1 MGADQGAGRRARD
14 HGSNLELIMS
24 ARAVWVFIPQ
34 PCQGFRDAMHTL
46 CPPHPSYDPP
56 RITIRLPTV
65 TKDAEGNI
73 TKKPAYDTSDLP
85 EAYTVDIPLES
96 ETSKVH
102 AKPTFLPL
110 PLPKRQPFR
119 NPPTPLLFS
128 KHKRVFRLCMVHCR
142 YPPGKRDLES
152 PCKAEKHVCVY

>member
-1 MGADQGAGRRARD
+1 MHRVSKPLAWLRYKHPNRPGR
-14 HGSNLELIMS
+14 HNELKV
-24 ARAVWVFIPQ
+24 AN
-34 PCQGFRDAMHTL
+34 
-46 CPPHPSYDPP
+46 PSYDPP

-102 AKPTFLPL
+102 AKPKNTF
-110 PLPKRQPFR
+110 
-119 NPPTPLLFS
+119 
-128 KHKRVFRLCMVHCR
+128 VFTEKERSWGITEGLSL
-142 YPPGKRDLES
+142 GKR
-152 PCKAEKHVCVY
+152 KREKGGWSYLSITILFPHCQRRAPVCVIKVSPLTLQHIQLYKGRWHTRRRFGQ